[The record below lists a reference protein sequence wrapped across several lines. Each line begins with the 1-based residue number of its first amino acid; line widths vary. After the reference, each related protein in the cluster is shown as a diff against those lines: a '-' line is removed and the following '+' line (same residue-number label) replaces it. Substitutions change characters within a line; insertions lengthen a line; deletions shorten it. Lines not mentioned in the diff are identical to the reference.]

1 MGATAI
7 LFVMAVSVLLSG
19 AVTPVRAQQPQ
30 IPTLQVCNPTR
41 VAGGATVL
49 IQSRKDAAH
58 TGKFRIEIEL
68 KCDPGGDG
76 YPAGGFSLNVD
87 MSDSII
93 TGTIDGTSLEQV
105 TTTGKHTPT
114 AYLNGR
120 CKADNVRGCRFW
132 LMLADNKQ
140 ANAQGTPDVVGFLI
154 FDGKGNRVAYGT
166 GPVVDGDIK
175 VVATGF

>member
-1 MGATAI
+1 MRTTAT

-19 AVTPVRAQQPQ
+19 AVTPARAQQPQ
-30 IPTLQVCNPTR
+30 IPTLQVCNPTG
-41 VAGGATVL
+41 VGGNATVV
-49 IQSRKDAAH
+49 IQSRQSGTHA
-58 TGKFRIEIEL
+58 GKFGIRIEL
-68 KCDPGGDG
+68 DCDSGGDG
-76 YPAGGFSLNVD
+76 YPSGGFTMNVD

-93 TGTIDGTSLEQV
+93 TGTIESTSLEQV
-105 TTTGKHTPT
+105 TTTGKHSPT